1 MCKCQ
6 TAVNLICNKE
16 KVKRVTC
23 DTTETCIILINVFS
37 VLVHFSICL
46 LVLCLL
52 ILSLFLIFICFYSSE
67 TVDGAG
73 EVKLKTGVLCLHQN
87 RVSVCVRHTGQKPG
101 VIKTHLHL

>member
-16 KVKRVTC
+16 KVKRVTFN
-23 DTTETCIILINVFS
+23 TTETCMILVELLS

-46 LVLCLL
+46 LILCIL
-52 ILSLFLIFICFYSSE
+52 ILSLC

-73 EVKLKTGVLCLHQN
+73 GTKDWGTLLTPK
-87 RVSVCVRHTGQKPG
+87 
-101 VIKTHLHL
+101 

>member
-16 KVKRVTC
+16 KVKRVTFN
-23 DTTETCIILINVFS
+23 TTETCIILVKVLS
-37 VLVHFSICL
+37 VLVHFCL

-73 EVKLKTGVLCLHQN
+73 EVELKTGVLCLHQN

-101 VIKTHLHL
+101 VIKTRLHL

>member
-6 TAVNLICNKE
+6 TTVNLICNKE
-16 KVKRVTC
+16 KVKRVTFN
-23 DTTETCIILINVFS
+23 TTETCMILVKLLS

-46 LVLCLL
+46 LVLCIL

-73 EVKLKTGVLCLHQN
+73 GTKDWGTLLTPK
-87 RVSVCVRHTGQKPG
+87 
-101 VIKTHLHL
+101 